1 MEFVTLLALMLFLT
15 LIVSHVFNKLNLPAV
30 VGQLLLGVVLGKG
43 VLNIIKPTSE
53 VELFADIGVI
63 LLMFLA
69 GLESDLKLLR
79 KHLLPSINVAIFG
92 VILPVALTLGSALI
106 FGINLKESIFMSVV
120 FAATSV
126 SISVEVLKSLNY
138 LSSTS
143 GTVILGAA
151 VADDILAISI
161 LSVMSGTLTGDFSA
175 KKLLMLLALW
185 IFFGILVVVMHKW
198 VIPNLMKL
206 SEFVEATHAQ
216 TIFALVICFVL
227 AYIADKVQLDAVL
240 GAFVAGIAVS
250 NSKDYNEKIS
260 HNVETIGYAIFI
272 PIFFISIG
280 LNLEFTSFLKDF
292 WLIVVFTITGIIGKL
307 YGAGFGARISG
318 FNKKDAYVIGS
329 GMISRGE
336 MALIVAQVGYGV
348 KLLSEEYY
356 SAVIIS
362 IIIITIIA
370 PFFLKHSISKN
381 PLQDTQSNYE

>member
-1 MEFVTLLALMLFLT
+1 MEFITLLALMLFLT
-15 LIVSHVFNKLNLPAV
+15 LIISHIFNRLNLPAV
-30 VGQLLLGVVLGKG
+30 VGQLILGVILGKG
-43 VLNIIKPTSE
+43 VLDIVKPTHE

-79 KHLLPSINVAIFG
+79 KHLIPSINVAICG
-92 VILPVALTLGSALI
+92 VILPVALTLGTALI
-106 FGINLKESIFMSVV
+106 FGINLKESVFISVV

-161 LSVMSGTLTGDFSA
+161 LSVMSGTLTGNFSFE
-175 KKLLMLLALW
+175 KLLLLLGMW
-185 IFFGILVVVMHKW
+185 VIFGILIIILHKW
-198 VIPNLMKL
+198 IIPNLMKL
-206 SEFVEATHAQ
+206 SEYLDATHAP
-216 TIFALVICFVL
+216 TIFALVICLLMAFF
-227 AYIADKVQLDAVL
+227 ADKVQLDSVL
-240 GAFVAGIAVS
+240 GAFIAGIAVS
-250 NSKDYNEKIS
+250 SSKDYNEKIT
-260 HNVETIGYAIFI
+260 NNIELIGYTIFI

-280 LNLEFTSFLKDF
+280 LNLEFSSFIHDF
-292 WLIVVFTITGIIGKL
+292 WLIFLFTLTGIIGKL
-307 YGAGFGARISG
+307 LGAGFGARISG
-318 FNKKDAYVIGS
+318 FDLKDSYVIGS

-348 KLLSEEYY
+348 HLLSEEYY

-362 IIIITIIA
+362 IILITILA

-381 PLQDTQSNYE
+381 PL

>member
-1 MEFVTLLALMLFLT
+1 MEFITLLALMLFLT
-15 LIVSHVFNKLNLPAV
+15 LIISHIFNRLNLPAV
-30 VGQLLLGVVLGKG
+30 VGQLILGVILGKG
-43 VLNIIKPTSE
+43 VLDIVKPTHE

-79 KHLLPSINVAIFG
+79 KHLIPSINVAICG
-92 VILPVALTLGSALI
+92 VILPVALTLGTALI
-106 FGINLKESIFMSVV
+106 FGINLKESVFISVV

-161 LSVMSGTLTGDFSA
+161 LSVMSGTLTGNFSFE
-175 KKLLMLLALW
+175 KLLLLLGMW
-185 IFFGILVVVMHKW
+185 VIFGILIIILHKW
-198 VIPNLMKL
+198 IIPNLMKL
-206 SEFVEATHAQ
+206 SEYLDATHAP
-216 TIFALVICFVL
+216 TIFALVICLLMAFF
-227 AYIADKVQLDAVL
+227 ADKVQLDSVL
-240 GAFVAGIAVS
+240 GAFIAGIAVS
-250 NSKDYNEKIS
+250 SSKDYNEKIT
-260 HNVETIGYAIFI
+260 NNIELIGYTIFI

-280 LNLEFTSFLKDF
+280 LNLEFSSFIHDF
-292 WLIVVFTITGIIGKL
+292 WLIFLFTLTGIIGKL
-307 YGAGFGARISG
+307 LGAGFGARISG
-318 FNKKDAYVIGS
+318 FNLKDSYVIGS

-348 KLLSEEYY
+348 HLLSEEYY

-362 IIIITIIA
+362 IILITILA

-381 PLQDTQSNYE
+381 PL

>member
-1 MEFVTLLALMLFLT
+1 MEFITLLALMLFLT
-15 LIVSHVFNKLNLPAV
+15 LIISHLFNRLNLPAV
-30 VGQLLLGVVLGKG
+30 VGQLILGVILGKG
-43 VLNIIKPTSE
+43 VLNIVKPTHE

-79 KHLLPSINVAIFG
+79 KHLLPSINVAICG
-92 VILPVALTLGSALI
+92 VILPVALTLGTALI

-161 LSVMSGTLTGDFSA
+161 LSVMSGTLTGDFSL
-175 KKLLMLLALW
+175 KKILLLLAMW
-185 IFFGILVVVMHKW
+185 IFFGVLIVVLHKW
-198 VIPNLMKL
+198 VIPQLMKL
-206 SEFVEATHAQ
+206 SDYVEATHAQ
-216 TIFALVICFVL
+216 TIFALVICFIM
-227 AYIADKVQLDAVL
+227 AFIADKVQLDSVL

-250 NSKDYNEKIS
+250 NAADFDEKVSRNI
-260 HNVETIGYAIFI
+260 ELIGYSVFI

-280 LNLEFTSFLKDF
+280 LNLEFNSFIHDF
-292 WLIVVFTITGIIGKL
+292 WLIALFTITGIIGKL
-307 YGAGFGARISG
+307 FGTGFGARISG
-318 FNKKDAYVIGS
+318 FDMKDSYVIGS

-348 KLLSEEYY
+348 HLLSEEYY
-356 SAVIIS
+356 SAVIFSVIL
-362 IIIITIIA
+362 ITIIA

-381 PLQDTQSNYE
+381 PL

>member
-1 MEFVTLLALMLFLT
+1 MEFITLLALMLFLT
-15 LIVSHVFNKLNLPAV
+15 LIVSHVFNRLNLPAV
-30 VGQLLLGVVLGKG
+30 VGQLILGVILGKG
-43 VLNIIKPTSE
+43 VLNIVKSTSE

-79 KHLLPSINVAIFG
+79 KHLVPSINVAILG
-92 VILPVALTLGSALI
+92 VILPVALTLGTALI

-161 LSVMSGTLTGDFSA
+161 LSVMSGTLTGDFSM
-175 KKLLMLLALW
+175 KKILLLLAMW
-185 IFFGILVVVMHKW
+185 IFFAILVVILHKW
-198 VIPNLMKL
+198 VIPQLMKL
-206 SEFVEATHAQ
+206 SEYVQATHAP
-216 TIFALVICFVL
+216 TIFALTICFVM
-227 AYIADKVQLDAVL
+227 AFIADKVQLDSVL

-250 NSKDYNEKIS
+250 NAKDFDPKIS
-260 HNVETIGYAIFI
+260 RNVELIGYSIFI

-280 LNLEFTSFLKDF
+280 LNLEFNNFLRDF
-292 WLIVVFTITGIIGKL
+292 WLIALFTITGVIGKL
-307 YGAGFGARISG
+307 FGAGFGARISG
-318 FNKKDAYVIGS
+318 FNLKDSYVIGS

-336 MALIVAQVGYGV
+336 MALIVAQVGYSV

-356 SAVIIS
+356 STVIIS
-362 IIIITIIA
+362 IILITIIA

-381 PLQDTQSNYE
+381 PL

>member
-1 MEFVTLLALMLFLT
+1 MKFITLLALMLFLT
-15 LIVSHVFNKLNLPAV
+15 LIVSHLFNRLNLPAV
-30 VGQLLLGVVLGKG
+30 VGQLILGVILGKG
-43 VLNIIKPTSE
+43 VLDIVKPTAE

-79 KHLLPSINVAIFG
+79 KHLLPSINVAICG
-92 VILPVALTLGSALI
+92 VILPVALTLGTALI
-106 FGINLKESIFMSVV
+106 FGINVKESIFMSVV

-151 VADDILAISI
+151 VADDILAITI
-161 LSVMSGTLTGDFSA
+161 LSVMSGTLTGSFSLN
-175 KKLLMLLALW
+175 KLLMLLGLW
-185 IFFGILVVVMHKW
+185 IFFGVLIVVFHKW
-198 VIPNLMKL
+198 VIPELMKL
-206 SEFVEATHAQ
+206 SEYVDATHAP
-216 TIFALVICFVL
+216 TIFALVICFIM
-227 AYIADKVQLDAVL
+227 AFIADKVQLDSVL

-250 NSKDYNEKIS
+250 NSKDYNEKI
-260 HNVETIGYAIFI
+260 NQNIELIGYSVFI

-280 LNLEFTSFLKDF
+280 LNLEFSSFIHDF
-292 WLIVVFTITGIIGKL
+292 WLIALFTITGILSKL
-307 YGAGFGARISG
+307 FGAGFGARLSG
-318 FNKKDAYVIGS
+318 FDMKDSYVIGS

-348 KLLSEEYY
+348 HLLSDEYY
-356 SAVIIS
+356 STVIIS
-362 IIIITIIA
+362 VILITIIA

-381 PLQDTQSNYE
+381 PL

>member
-1 MEFVTLLALMLFLT
+1 MEFITLLALMLFLT
-15 LIVSHVFNKLNLPAV
+15 LIVSHLFNRLNLPAV
-30 VGQLLLGVVLGKG
+30 VGQLILGVILGKG
-43 VLNIIKPTSE
+43 VLDIVKPTHE

-79 KHLLPSINVAIFG
+79 KHLLPSINVAICG
-92 VILPVALTLGSALI
+92 VILPVALTLGTALI

-175 KKLLMLLALW
+175 KKLLLLLAMW
-185 IFFGILVVVMHKW
+185 IFFGVLIVVMHKW
-198 VIPNLMKL
+198 AIPELMKL
-206 SEFVEATHAQ
+206 SDYVDATHAK
-216 TIFALVICFVL
+216 TIFALVICFVM
-227 AYIADKVQLDAVL
+227 AFIADKVQLDSVL

-250 NSKDYNEKIS
+250 NAADYDEKVS
-260 HNVETIGYAIFI
+260 HNIELIGYSIFI

-280 LNLEFTSFLKDF
+280 LNLEFDSFIHDF
-292 WLIVVFTITGIIGKL
+292 WLIALFTITGIVGKL
-307 YGAGFGARISG
+307 FGAGFGARISG
-318 FNKKDAYVIGS
+318 FNMKDSYVIGS

-356 SAVIIS
+356 STVIIS
-362 IIIITIIA
+362 VILITIIA

-381 PLQDTQSNYE
+381 PL

>member
-1 MEFVTLLALMLFLT
+1 MEFITLLALMLFLT
-15 LIVSHVFNKLNLPAV
+15 LIVSHIFNRLNLPAV
-30 VGQLLLGVVLGKG
+30 VGQLILGVILGKG
-43 VLNIIKPTSE
+43 ALNIVQPTHE

-63 LLMFLA
+63 LLMFIA

-79 KHLLPSINVAIFG
+79 KHLIPSINVAISG
-92 VILPVALTLGSALI
+92 VILPVALTLGTALI
-106 FGINLKESIFMSVV
+106 FGINVKESIFMSVV

-161 LSVMSGTLTGDFSA
+161 LSVMSGTLTGDFSM
-175 KKLLMLLALW
+175 KKILLLLAMW
-185 IFFGILVVVMHKW
+185 IFFGVLVVVLHKW
-198 VIPNLMKL
+198 VIPDLMKL
-206 SEFVEATHAQ
+206 SDYVEATHAK
-216 TIFALVICFVL
+216 TIFALVICFIMAFV
-227 AYIADKVQLDAVL
+227 ADKVQLDSVL

-250 NSKDYNEKIS
+250 NASDYDEQVSRNIEL
-260 HNVETIGYAIFI
+260 IGYSVFI

-280 LNLEFTSFLKDF
+280 LNLEFDNFLRDF
-292 WLIVVFTITGIIGKL
+292 WLIALFTLTGVVGKL
-307 YGAGFGARISG
+307 FGAGFGARISG
-318 FNKKDAYVIGS
+318 FNMKDSYVIGS

-356 SAVIIS
+356 STVIIS
-362 IIIITIIA
+362 VILITIIA

-381 PLQDTQSNYE
+381 PL

>member
-1 MEFVTLLALMLFLT
+1 MEFITLLALMLFLT
-15 LIVSHVFNKLNLPAV
+15 LIISHLFNRLNLPAV
-30 VGQLLLGVVLGKG
+30 VGQLILGVILGKG
-43 VLNIIKPTSE
+43 VLNIIKPTHE

-79 KHLLPSINVAIFG
+79 KHLLPSINVAICG
-92 VILPVALTLGSALI
+92 VILPVALTLGTALI

-161 LSVMSGTLTGDFSA
+161 LSVMSGTLTGDFSL
-175 KKLLMLLALW
+175 KKILLLLAMW
-185 IFFGILVVVMHKW
+185 IFFGVLIVVLHKW
-198 VIPNLMKL
+198 VIPQLMKL
-206 SEFVEATHAQ
+206 SDYVEATHAQ
-216 TIFALVICFVL
+216 TIFALVICFIM
-227 AYIADKVQLDAVL
+227 AFIADKVQLDSVL

-250 NSKDYNEKIS
+250 NAADFDEKVSRNI
-260 HNVETIGYAIFI
+260 ELIGYSVFI

-280 LNLEFTSFLKDF
+280 LNLEFNSFIHDF
-292 WLIVVFTITGIIGKL
+292 WLIALFTITGIIGKL
-307 YGAGFGARISG
+307 FGAGFGARISG
-318 FNKKDAYVIGS
+318 FDMKDSYVIGS

-348 KLLSEEYY
+348 HLLSEEYY
-356 SAVIIS
+356 SAVIFSVIL
-362 IIIITIIA
+362 ITIIA

-381 PLQDTQSNYE
+381 PL

>member
-1 MEFVTLLALMLFLT
+1 MEFITLLALMLFLT
-15 LIVSHVFNKLNLPAV
+15 LIVSHLFNRLNLPAV
-30 VGQLLLGVVLGKG
+30 VGQLILGVILGKG
-43 VLNIIKPTSE
+43 VLNIVKPTHE

-79 KHLLPSINVAIFG
+79 KHLLPSINVAICG
-92 VILPVALTLGSALI
+92 VILPVALTLGTALI

-161 LSVMSGTLTGDFSA
+161 LSVMSGTLTGDFSL
-175 KKLLMLLALW
+175 KKILLLLAMW
-185 IFFGILVVVMHKW
+185 IFFGVLIVVMHKW
-198 VIPNLMKL
+198 VIPQLMRL
-206 SEFVEATHAQ
+206 SDYVDATHAK
-216 TIFALVICFVL
+216 TIFALVICFIM
-227 AYIADKVQLDAVL
+227 AFIADKVQLDSVL

-250 NSKDYNEKIS
+250 NADDYDEKVSRNI
-260 HNVETIGYAIFI
+260 ELIGYSVFI

-280 LNLEFTSFLKDF
+280 LNLEFNSFIHDF
-292 WLIVVFTITGIIGKL
+292 WLIAIFTITGIIGKL
-307 YGAGFGARISG
+307 FGAGFGAHISG
-318 FNKKDAYVIGS
+318 FNMKDSYVIGS

-356 SAVIIS
+356 STVIIS
-362 IIIITIIA
+362 VILITIIA

-381 PLQDTQSNYE
+381 PL

>member
-1 MEFVTLLALMLFLT
+1 MKFITLLALMLFLT
-15 LIVSHVFNKLNLPAV
+15 LIVSHLFNRLNLPAV
-30 VGQLLLGVVLGKG
+30 VGQLILGVILGKG
-43 VLNIIKPTSE
+43 VLDIVKPTAE

-79 KHLLPSINVAIFG
+79 KHLLPSINVAICG
-92 VILPVALTLGSALI
+92 VILPVALTLGTALI
-106 FGINLKESIFMSVV
+106 FGINVKESIFMSVV

-151 VADDILAISI
+151 VADDILAITI
-161 LSVMSGTLTGDFSA
+161 LSVMSGTLTGSFSLN
-175 KKLLMLLALW
+175 KLLMLLGLW
-185 IFFGILVVVMHKW
+185 IFFGVLIVVFHKW
-198 VIPNLMKL
+198 VIPELMKL
-206 SEFVEATHAQ
+206 SEYVDATHAP
-216 TIFALVICFVL
+216 TIFALVICFIM
-227 AYIADKVQLDAVL
+227 AFIADKVQLDSVL

-250 NSKDYNEKIS
+250 NSKDYNEKI
-260 HNVETIGYAIFI
+260 NQNIELIGYSVFI

-280 LNLEFTSFLKDF
+280 LNLEFSSFIHDF
-292 WLIVVFTITGIIGKL
+292 WLIALFTITGILGKL
-307 YGAGFGARISG
+307 FGAGFGSRLSG
-318 FNKKDAYVIGS
+318 FDMKDSYVIGS

-348 KLLSEEYY
+348 HLLSDEYY
-356 SAVIIS
+356 STVIIS
-362 IIIITIIA
+362 VILITIIA

-381 PLQDTQSNYE
+381 PL

>member
-1 MEFVTLLALMLFLT
+1 MEFLTLLALMLFLT
-15 LIVSHVFNKLNLPAV
+15 LIVSHIFNKLNLPAV
-30 VGQLLLGVVLGKG
+30 VGQLILGVILGKG
-43 VLNIIKPTSE
+43 VLNIVRPTHE

-79 KHLLPSINVAIFG
+79 KHLLPSINVAICG
-92 VILPVALTLGSALI
+92 VILPVALTLGTALI

-161 LSVMSGTLTGDFSA
+161 LSVMSGTLTGNFSLN
-175 KKLLMLLALW
+175 KLLLLLGLW
-185 IFFGILVVVMHKW
+185 IFFAVLVVVLHKW
-198 VIPNLMKL
+198 VIPELMKL
-206 SEFVEATHAQ
+206 SEYVEATHAP
-216 TIFALVICFVL
+216 TIFALVICFVM
-227 AYIADKVQLDAVL
+227 AYVADKVQLDSVL

-250 NSKDYNEKIS
+250 NSNDYNKKIS
-260 HNVETIGYAIFI
+260 QNIEMIGYAVFI

-280 LNLEFTSFLKDF
+280 LNLEFTSFIHNF
-292 WLIVVFTITGIIGKL
+292 WLIILFTLTGIIGKL
-307 YGAGFGARISG
+307 LGAGFGARISG
-318 FNKKDAYVIGS
+318 FDMKDSYVIGS

-348 KLLSEEYY
+348 HLLSEEYY
-356 SAVIIS
+356 STVIIS
-362 IIIITIIA
+362 IILITIIA

-381 PLQDTQSNYE
+381 PL

>member
-1 MEFVTLLALMLFLT
+1 MEFITLLALMLFLT
-15 LIVSHVFNKLNLPAV
+15 LVVSHIFNKINLPAV
-30 VGQLLLGVVLGKG
+30 IGQLILGVVLGKG
-43 VLNIIKPTSE
+43 VLNIVKPTAD
-53 VELFADIGVI
+53 VNLFAEIGVI

-79 KHLLPSINVAIFG
+79 KHLLPSVNVAIFG
-92 VILPVALTLGSALI
+92 VILPVVLTLCTALI
-106 FGINLKESIFMSVV
+106 FGINLKESVFISVV

-138 LSSTS
+138 LSSAS

-151 VADDILAISI
+151 VVDDILAISI

-175 KKLLMLLALW
+175 MKLLLLLGLW
-185 IFFGILVVVMHKW
+185 ILFGILVIVMHKW

-206 SEFVEATHAQ
+206 SEYIQATHAP
-216 TIFALVICFVL
+216 TIFALVICFVM
-227 AYIADKVQLDAVL
+227 AYIADEVQLDAVL

-250 NSKDYNEKIS
+250 NSKDYNSKIS
-260 HNVETIGYAIFI
+260 RNIETVGYAIFI

-280 LNLEFTSFLKDF
+280 LNLEFSTFLRDF
-292 WLIVVFTITGIIGKL
+292 WLIIAITFTGIIGKL
-307 YGAGFGARISG
+307 IGAGFGARISG
-318 FNKKDAYVIGS
+318 FDMKNSYIIGS

-336 MALIVAQVGYGV
+336 MALIIAQIGFSV

-362 IIIITIIA
+362 IILITIIA

-381 PLQDTQSNYE
+381 QL

>member
-1 MEFVTLLALMLFLT
+1 MEFITLLALMLFLT
-15 LIVSHVFNKLNLPAV
+15 LIVSHVFNRLNLPAV
-30 VGQLLLGVVLGKG
+30 VGQLILGVILGKG
-43 VLNIIKPTSE
+43 VLNIVKPTHE

-63 LLMFLA
+63 LLMFIA

-79 KHLLPSINVAIFG
+79 KHLIPSINVAICG
-92 VILPVALTLGSALI
+92 VILPVALTLGTALI
-106 FGINLKESIFMSVV
+106 FGINVKESIFMSVV

-161 LSVMSGTLTGDFSA
+161 LSVMSGTLTGDFSM
-175 KKLLMLLALW
+175 KKILLLLAMW
-185 IFFGILVVVMHKW
+185 IFFGVLVVVLHKW
-198 VIPNLMKL
+198 VIPDLMKL
-206 SEFVEATHAQ
+206 SDYVEATHAK
-216 TIFALVICFVL
+216 TIFALVICFIMAFV
-227 AYIADKVQLDAVL
+227 ADKVQLDSVL

-250 NSKDYNEKIS
+250 NASDYDEQVSRNIEL
-260 HNVETIGYAIFI
+260 IGYSVFI

-280 LNLEFTSFLKDF
+280 LNLEFDNFLRDF
-292 WLIVVFTITGIIGKL
+292 WLIALFTLTGVVGKL
-307 YGAGFGARISG
+307 FGAGFGARISG
-318 FNKKDAYVIGS
+318 FNMKDSYVIGS

-356 SAVIIS
+356 STVIIS
-362 IIIITIIA
+362 VILITIIA

-381 PLQDTQSNYE
+381 PL

>member
-1 MEFVTLLALMLFLT
+1 MEFITLLALMLFLT
-15 LIVSHVFNKLNLPAV
+15 LVVSHIFNKLNLPAV
-30 VGQLLLGVVLGKG
+30 IGQLILGVVLGKG
-43 VLNIIKPTSE
+43 VLNIVKSNND
-53 VELFADIGVI
+53 VELFAEIGVI

-92 VILPVALTLGSALI
+92 VILPVALTLLTALI
-106 FGINLKESIFMSVV
+106 FGINLKESIFISVV

-138 LSSTS
+138 LSSAS

-151 VADDILAISI
+151 VVDDILAISI

-175 KKLLMLLALW
+175 KKLLMLLGLW
-185 IFFGILVVVMHKW
+185 VLFGVLVVVLHKW
-198 VIPNLMKL
+198 VIPQLMKL
-206 SEFVEATHAQ
+206 SEYVQATHAP
-216 TIFALVICFVL
+216 TIFALVICFVM
-227 AYIADKVQLDAVL
+227 AYIADEVQLDAVL

-260 HNVETIGYAIFI
+260 RNIETVGYAIFI

-280 LNLEFTSFLKDF
+280 LNLEFTTFLKDF
-292 WLIVVFTITGIIGKL
+292 WLIVVMTLTGILGKL
-307 YGAGFGARISG
+307 IGSGFGARISG
-318 FNKKDAYVIGS
+318 FSMRDSYVIGS

-336 MALIVAQVGYGV
+336 MALIIAQIGFGV

-362 IIIITIIA
+362 IILITIIA

-381 PLQDTQSNYE
+381 PL

>member
-1 MEFVTLLALMLFLT
+1 MEFITLLALMLFLT
-15 LIVSHVFNKLNLPAV
+15 LIISHIFNRLNLPAV
-30 VGQLLLGVVLGKG
+30 VGQLILGIILGKG
-43 VLNIIKPTSE
+43 VLDIVKPTHE

-79 KHLLPSINVAIFG
+79 KHLIPSINVAICG
-92 VILPVALTLGSALI
+92 VILPVAMTLGTALI
-106 FGINLKESIFMSVV
+106 FGINLKESVFISVV

-161 LSVMSGTLTGDFSA
+161 LSVMSGTLTGNFSFE
-175 KKLLMLLALW
+175 KLLLLLGMW
-185 IFFGILVVVMHKW
+185 VIFGILIIILHKW
-198 VIPNLMKL
+198 IIPNLMKL
-206 SEFVEATHAQ
+206 SEYLDATHAP
-216 TIFALVICFVL
+216 TIFALVICLLMAFF
-227 AYIADKVQLDAVL
+227 ADKVQLDSVL

-250 NSKDYNEKIS
+250 SSKDYNEKIT
-260 HNVETIGYAIFI
+260 NNIELIGYTIFI

-280 LNLEFTSFLKDF
+280 LNLEFSSFIHDF
-292 WLIVVFTITGIIGKL
+292 WLIFLFTLTGIIGKL
-307 YGAGFGARISG
+307 LGAGFGARISG
-318 FNKKDAYVIGS
+318 FDLKDSYVIGS

-348 KLLSEEYY
+348 HLLSEEYY

-362 IIIITIIA
+362 IILITILA

-381 PLQDTQSNYE
+381 PL

>member
-1 MEFVTLLALMLFLT
+1 MKFITLLALMLFLT
-15 LIVSHVFNKLNLPAV
+15 LIVSHLFNRLNLPAV
-30 VGQLLLGVVLGKG
+30 VGQLILGVILGKG
-43 VLNIIKPTSE
+43 VLDIVKPTAE

-79 KHLLPSINVAIFG
+79 KHLLPSINVAICG
-92 VILPVALTLGSALI
+92 VILPVALTLGTALI
-106 FGINLKESIFMSVV
+106 FGINVKESIFMSVV

-151 VADDILAISI
+151 VADDILAITI
-161 LSVMSGTLTGDFSA
+161 LSVMSGTLTGSFSLN
-175 KKLLMLLALW
+175 KLLMLLGLW
-185 IFFGILVVVMHKW
+185 IFFGILIVVFHKW
-198 VIPNLMKL
+198 VIPELMKL
-206 SEFVEATHAQ
+206 SEYVDATHAP
-216 TIFALVICFVL
+216 TIFALVICFIM
-227 AYIADKVQLDAVL
+227 AFIADKVQLDSVL

-250 NSKDYNEKIS
+250 NSKDYNEKI
-260 HNVETIGYAIFI
+260 NQNIELIGYSVFI

-280 LNLEFTSFLKDF
+280 LNLEFSSFIHDF
-292 WLIVVFTITGIIGKL
+292 WLIALFTITGILGKL
-307 YGAGFGARISG
+307 FGAGFGARLSG
-318 FNKKDAYVIGS
+318 FDMKDSYVIGS

-348 KLLSEEYY
+348 HLLSDEYY
-356 SAVIIS
+356 STVIIS
-362 IIIITIIA
+362 VILITIIA

-381 PLQDTQSNYE
+381 PL

>member
-1 MEFVTLLALMLFLT
+1 MEFITLLALMLFLT
-15 LIVSHVFNKLNLPAV
+15 LIVSHVFNRLNLPAV
-30 VGQLLLGVVLGKG
+30 VGQLILGVILGKG
-43 VLNIIKPTSE
+43 VLNIVKSTSE

-79 KHLLPSINVAIFG
+79 KHLVPSINVAILG
-92 VILPVALTLGSALI
+92 VILPVALTLGTALI

-161 LSVMSGTLTGDFSA
+161 LSVMSGTLTGDFSM
-175 KKLLMLLALW
+175 KKILLLLAMW
-185 IFFGILVVVMHKW
+185 IFFAILVVILHKW
-198 VIPNLMKL
+198 VIPQLMKL
-206 SEFVEATHAQ
+206 SEYVQATHAP
-216 TIFALVICFVL
+216 TIFALTICFVM
-227 AYIADKVQLDAVL
+227 AFIADKVQLDSVL

-250 NSKDYNEKIS
+250 NAKDFDPKIS
-260 HNVETIGYAIFI
+260 RNVELIGYSIFI

-280 LNLEFTSFLKDF
+280 LNLEFNNFLRDF
-292 WLIVVFTITGIIGKL
+292 WLIALFTITGVIGKL
-307 YGAGFGARISG
+307 FGAGFGARISG
-318 FNKKDAYVIGS
+318 FNLKDSYVIGS

-336 MALIVAQVGYGV
+336 MTLIVAQVGYSV

-356 SAVIIS
+356 STVIIS
-362 IIIITIIA
+362 IILITIIA

-381 PLQDTQSNYE
+381 PL